1 MVINISKIKTEAL
14 LLFCRD
20 LILSYK
26 DNNELKSYDL
36 DSSLMEEFNNIGIKI
51 LEEINKIT
59 FSQEYYIRN
68 SKNFRVRAI
77 LNCYDFINK
86 ELSKNLKNSEEFNPS
101 MLYFSM
107 LTLWF
112 KELEKES
119 KSKEFIYFLLYP
131 YENVYDKLLIKIKNI
146 EYKNM
151 SIKMLELSEK
161 IIYKYEKVVL

>member
-14 LLFCRD
+14 LLFCKD

-26 DNNELKSYDL
+26 DIEELDNYGL
-36 DSSLMEEFNNIGIKI
+36 DKNILTEFNIIGLAI
-51 LEEINKIT
+51 LNEINKVT
-59 FSQEYYIRN
+59 FHQDYYLKN
-68 SKNFRVRAI
+68 YKNFRVKAV
-77 LNCYDFINK
+77 LNCYDFISK
-86 ELSKNLKNSEEFNPS
+86 EVSKNLQINQKFNPS

-112 KELEKES
+112 KELQKEN

-131 YENVYDKLLIKIKNI
+131 YENVYDKLLVGRKNI
-146 EYKNM
+146 EYKAMN
-151 SIKMLELSEK
+151 IKMIELAEK

>member
-14 LLFCRD
+14 LLFCKD

-26 DNNELKSYDL
+26 DIEELDNYGL
-36 DSSLMEEFNNIGIKI
+36 DKNILTEFNIIGLAI
-51 LEEINKIT
+51 LNEINKVT
-59 FSQEYYIRN
+59 FHQDYYLKN
-68 SKNFRVRAI
+68 YKNFRVKAV
-77 LNCYDFINK
+77 LNCYDFISK
-86 ELSKNLKNSEEFNPS
+86 EVSRNLQINQKFNPS

-112 KELEKES
+112 KELQKEN

-131 YENVYDKLLIKIKNI
+131 YENVYDKLLVGIKNI
-146 EYKNM
+146 EYKAMN
-151 SIKMLELSEK
+151 IKMIELAEK